1 MGERFNRYGKRLLLQ
16 LDETTVC
23 SVPPQWTDLATP
35 DPEIVMGERRA
46 LMRIA
51 DFVELARLVARLGE
65 RAAQRTVEQASMK
78 LCRMCNLKDAAL
90 RMLSQCRTLIDSI
103 PICAIWVDSP
113 SSMRHHKHDT

>member
-51 DFVELARLVARLGE
+51 DFVELARLVVRLGE
-65 RAAQRTVEQASMK
+65 RAAQGTVEQSVNETM
-78 LCRMCNLKDAAL
+78 
-90 RMLSQCRTLIDSI
+90 
-103 PICAIWVDSP
+103 PHV
-113 SSMRHHKHDT
+113 